1 VTLINGWGVVASLSL
16 VLVAI
21 ATVRAIV
28 QLLAVGVILVPVLND
43 DAPMYWAW
51 TWVALMIAISVVVVR
66 RRTAKFNELR
76 PTVTTTTLA
85 VAAPLAVS
93 LGVVFGFGVLELA
106 PFALIPVSGI
116 LLGNTL
122 PATVSG
128 AVRFQ
133 EQVTSERGQIE
144 AMLALGMPPKEAIR
158 SKQCSPRSW

>member
-43 DAPMYWAW
+43 DAPMYW
-51 TWVALMIAISVVVVR
+51 TWVALTIAISVVVVR